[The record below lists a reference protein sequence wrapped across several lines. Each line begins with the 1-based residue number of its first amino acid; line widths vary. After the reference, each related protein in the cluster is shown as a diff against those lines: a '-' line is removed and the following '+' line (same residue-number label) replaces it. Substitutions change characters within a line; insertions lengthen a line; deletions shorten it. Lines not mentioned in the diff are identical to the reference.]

1 MIFVS
6 ISTQFPFYSSSLIIR
21 LIKSPTK
28 TTFRHL
34 NEQRIIEFAIFKIN
48 FISDLFSLSFHFID
62 FVSVESIWIAI
73 INNVNRISVWLIV
86 NAYPWC
92 ELAHS
97 QINQLPTESKI
108 PFLYM
113 WPSVNHLEF
122 WKMNLQKTKFRIE
135 MFSYK
140 TKQMVGWWLLIYK

>member
-21 LIKSPTK
+21 LIKSTTK
-28 TTFRHL
+28 TTFQHL
-34 NEQRIIEFAIFKIN
+34 NEQWIIEFAIFKVN
-48 FISDLFSLSFHFID
+48 FIFDLFSLSFLFID
-62 FVSVESIWIAI
+62 FVSVKSIWTAI

-108 PFLYM
+108 PFLCM

-122 WKMNLQKTKFRIE
+122 LKNESSKSQI
-135 MFSYK
+135 SYWNI
-140 TKQMVGWWLLIYK
+140 QL